1 VAGQGLL
8 EPMAHFFGGGRSLHG
23 VVPDMGVEV
32 MVEQWRDKVG
42 ERAPSRSSFM
52 TPHER
57 DQVQ

>member
-1 VAGQGLL
+1 VAGQVLL
-8 EPMAHFFGGGRSLHG
+8 EPMALFGWGCRSLHG

-52 TPHER
+52 TPHVR